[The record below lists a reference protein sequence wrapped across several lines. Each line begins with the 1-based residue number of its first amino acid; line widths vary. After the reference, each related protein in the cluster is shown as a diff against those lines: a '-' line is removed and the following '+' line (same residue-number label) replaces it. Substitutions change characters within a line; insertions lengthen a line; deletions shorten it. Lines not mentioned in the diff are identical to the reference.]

1 MYLSSFDTLA
11 HHGIKGQKWG
21 VRRYQDQNG
30 TLTPE
35 GRKRYRSDQGT
46 REIIENTSSYNNLSK
61 DIRREY
67 ANYGRTSGGKK
78 GFILGMGAGAL
89 VGAGKSVFDTVHNKD
104 RIGKSFGYSSGAIV
118 NRFVRNTMLGALGG
132 SVVGTLIGSSV
143 GKRSAQAEL
152 ADKGHEYTSALMN
165 VPLSRLLRSV

>member
-1 MYLSSFDTLA
+1 
-11 HHGIKGQKWG
+11 
-21 VRRYQDQNG
+21 
-30 TLTPE
+30 
-35 GRKRYRSDQGT
+35 
-46 REIIENTSSYNNLSK
+46 
-61 DIRREY
+61 
-67 ANYGRTSGGKK
+67 
-78 GFILGMGAGAL
+78 MGAGAL

-104 RIGKSFGYSSGAIV
+104 RIGKSFGYSSGAIT

-152 ADKGHEYTSALMN
+152 ADKGREYTSALMN